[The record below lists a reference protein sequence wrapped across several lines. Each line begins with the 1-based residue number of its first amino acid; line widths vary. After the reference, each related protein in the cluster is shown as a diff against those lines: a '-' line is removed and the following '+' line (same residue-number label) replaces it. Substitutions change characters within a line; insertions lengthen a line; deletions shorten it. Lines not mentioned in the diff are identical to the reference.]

1 MQCSSCGMTLP
12 TGATFCTNC
21 GARVSSQGIP
31 PGTQPSESSQ
41 VDPTIPASPY
51 YDPAHIASPSR
62 QPATP
67 PTAYGAPSYGTPQQ
81 YTYDAS
87 PSPNAYG
94 VSPSPNVYSTPPP
107 PPPNSYVAPP
117 PPSNPYGATYAPPPG
132 SFIPPN
138 QPPTRR
144 QGPRIGL
151 IIGIVVLLLL
161 LIGGGILAL
170 RASNSGSQVN
180 NNTSTATSGTTPS
193 SPTTSTS
200 SAVTPTTQGGAPSGS
215 PIDPTAAAIITNAQT
230 ASAIDS
236 NYLPTKVTSD
246 FSIGQTVYVT
256 FHLTLNGQSG
266 YAEAKLYSNTTY
278 IGNKILQ
285 VQSTYDHGYFNAYLN
300 KASTGTI
307 ELYWCTQSNCSDAK
321 LATFVTFHVA

>member
-1 MQCSSCGMTLP
+1 MQCSSCGMALP
-12 TGATFCTNC
+12 TGAMFCTNC
-21 GARVSSQGIP
+21 GVKVSNQGT
-31 PGTQPSESSQ
+31 PGTQPPESSQ
-41 VDPTIPASPY
+41 VNPTIPASPY
-51 YDPAHIASPSR
+51 YDPAQFASPSS

-67 PTAYGAPSYGTPQQ
+67 PNAYGAPSYNTPQQ
-81 YTYDAS
+81 YSYDAPPP
-87 PSPNAYG
+87 PSAYG
-94 VSPSPNVYSTPPP
+94 VSPSPNLYGTPPP
-107 PPPNSYVAPP
+107 PPPNSYVASP
-117 PPSNPYGATYAPPPG
+117 PPSNPYGAPYAPPPG

-170 RASNSGSQVN
+170 RATHSGSQVN
-180 NNTSTATSGTTPS
+180 NNTATTTPS
-193 SPTTSTS
+193 SATTSTS
-200 SAVTPTTQGGAPSGS
+200 SAVTPATQGVAPSGS
-215 PIDPTAAAIITNAQT
+215 PVDSTAAAIITHAQT

-236 NYLPTKVTSD
+236 NYIPTKLTSD
-246 FSIGQTVYVT
+246 FTIGQTVYVT

-278 IGNKILQ
+278 IGNKILA
-285 VQSTYDHGYFNAYLN
+285 VQSGYDHGYYNAQLN
-300 KASTGTI
+300 QAATGII

-321 LATFVTFHVA
+321 LATFVTFKVA

>member
-1 MQCSSCGMTLP
+1 MQCSSCGMALP
-12 TGATFCTNC
+12 TGAMFCTNC
-21 GARVSSQGIP
+21 GVKVSNQGT
-31 PGTQPSESSQ
+31 PGTQPPESSQ
-41 VDPTIPASPY
+41 VNPTIPASPY
-51 YDPAHIASPSR
+51 YDPAQFASPSS

-67 PTAYGAPSYGTPQQ
+67 PNAYGAPSYSTPQQ
-81 YTYDAS
+81 YSYDAPPP
-87 PSPNAYG
+87 PSAYG
-94 VSPSPNVYSTPPP
+94 VSPSPNLYGTPPP
-107 PPPNSYVAPP
+107 PPPNSYVASP
-117 PPSNPYGATYAPPPG
+117 PPSNPYGAPYAPPPG

-170 RASNSGSQVN
+170 RATHSGSQVN
-180 NNTSTATSGTTPS
+180 NNTATTTPS
-193 SPTTSTS
+193 SATTSTS
-200 SAVTPTTQGGAPSGS
+200 SAVTPATQGVAPSGS
-215 PIDPTAAAIITNAQT
+215 PVDSTAAAIITHAQT

-236 NYLPTKVTSD
+236 NYIPTKLTSD
-246 FSIGQTVYVT
+246 FTIGQTVYVT

-278 IGNKILQ
+278 IGNKILA
-285 VQSTYDHGYFNAYLN
+285 VQSGYDHGYFNAQLN
-300 KASTGTI
+300 QAATGII

-321 LATFVTFHVA
+321 LATFVTFKVA